1 MNEVDWIMIIQIIL
15 FGLVLFLASEI
26 RGLDKS
32 HEKELE
38 VLHDNYKTIEIEQVI
53 LDMLQ
58 LIDLYDAFIKQS
70 CIEEFDRFVELNDE
84 ELSQRF
90 EKYATIIDT

>member
-1 MNEVDWIMIIQIIL
+1 MNEIDWIIIIQTIL
-15 FGLVLFLASEI
+15 FGLVLFLALEI
-26 RGLDKS
+26 RSVNKS
-32 HEKELE
+32 HEKKLE
-38 VLHDNYKTIEIEQVI
+38 ALHDNYKTIEIERVI
-53 LDMLQ
+53 LDMIQ

-70 CIEEFDRFVELNDE
+70 CIEEFDRFVKLNDE